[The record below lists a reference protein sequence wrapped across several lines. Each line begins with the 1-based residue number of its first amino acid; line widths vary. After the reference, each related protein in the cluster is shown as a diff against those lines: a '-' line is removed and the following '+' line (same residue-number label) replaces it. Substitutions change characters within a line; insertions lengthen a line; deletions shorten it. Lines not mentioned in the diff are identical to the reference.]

1 MNENN
6 NNYNQSN
13 IKKPNSNLDNFGESI
28 TNKISYEVLA
38 KENQKLN
45 YIINCYVK
53 ILDEYRK
60 KYGDSLKEQV
70 DKQIMNIDEQN
81 EEILYKKNLLESIPI
96 FQEYERLLIEKTDI
110 INHILEEKSKLE
122 MDKQSLLKENADLES
137 KLNNLQNQNDE
148 LYKSL
153 EERINFKD
161 KKRMNKTFSNNIN
174 INNKEDIKEMSESGN
189 QNFNANTNPNLAL
202 MNLINN
208 NIPKTEKME
217 FKEKMIYEE
226 QINRLKS
233 ENNNLKNQL
242 FNLQNKFSQEME
254 EMTKIENELNIK
266 KTTID
271 RLEIDNKAFKSEI
284 NDYKEAY
291 NSLEIRKNNETE
303 NLINE
308 LKDIRINIDN
318 YKNKNKLLEEQI
330 SKFKVENSHL
340 KQENDS
346 LKFDRDYLNKAL
358 QESNMMKQNIEEKE
372 KDIDNR
378 VKTIQEK
385 EEKLKY
391 EKEQLNTKLRMKEN
405 HINNINKEYGNLL
418 KEKINDYEIINN
430 MTKNKYED
438 IIKNKDNEIKELK
451 GNILSYKI
459 EKDKYLYDYNLV
471 QSEYDKL
478 YQQFHI
484 ENDNYIKKYEE
495 AQNKLNNLEGQYVG
509 TINDLKIRNENLE
522 HEKKMMQSEL
532 NTLSKREKDLEE
544 MIKKIEKSE
553 EDLRREYI
561 DIKKSKDEESK
572 KNSAYT
578 EELERYRAQCKIR
591 LEKEKEFY
599 DNKIIS
605 LENTVEKQKNQLSL
619 VEGKAFDM
627 VKKQQLLT
635 EKYKKELKNTITY
648 YENIIN
654 GKIPENSSIS

>member
-1 MNENN
+1 MNEND

-38 KENQKLN
+38 NENQKLN

-110 INHILEEKSKLE
+110 INHMLEEKSKLE
-122 MDKQSLLKENADLES
+122 MDKQSLLKENEDLES
-137 KLNNLQNQNDE
+137 KLNSLQNQNDE

-161 KKRMNKTFSNNIN
+161 KKKMNQTFPNNIN
-174 INNKEDIKEMSESGN
+174 INNKEDIKEMPESGN
-189 QNFNANTNPNLAL
+189 PNFNANSNPNLAF

-208 NIPKTEKME
+208 NMPKTEKMG

-358 QESNMMKQNIEEKE
+358 QESNMMKQNIEDKE

-532 NTLSKREKDLEE
+532 NSLSNREKYLEE

>member
-1 MNENN
+1 MNEND

-110 INHILEEKSKLE
+110 INHMLEEKSKLE

-208 NIPKTEKME
+208 NMPKTEKME

-532 NTLSKREKDLEE
+532 NTLSKREKNLEE
-544 MIKKIEKSE
+544 MIKRIEKSE

-654 GKIPENSSIS
+654 GKIPENSSVS

>member
-1 MNENN
+1 MNEND

-110 INHILEEKSKLE
+110 INHMLEEKSKLE

-532 NTLSKREKDLEE
+532 NTLSKREKNLEE
-544 MIKKIEKSE
+544 MIKRIEKSE

-654 GKIPENSSIS
+654 GKIPENSSVS

>member
-1 MNENN
+1 MNEND

-208 NIPKTEKME
+208 NMPKTEKME

-522 HEKKMMQSEL
+522 HEKKMMQSEI
-532 NTLSKREKDLEE
+532 NTLSKREKNLEE
-544 MIKKIEKSE
+544 MIKRIEKSE

-561 DIKKSKDEESK
+561 DIKKIKDEESK

>member
-1 MNENN
+1 MNEND

-13 IKKPNSNLDNFGESI
+13 IKKPNSSLDNFGESI

-110 INHILEEKSKLE
+110 INHMLEEKSKLE

-532 NTLSKREKDLEE
+532 NTLSKREKNLEE
-544 MIKKIEKSE
+544 MIKRIEKSE

-654 GKIPENSSIS
+654 GKIPENSSVS

>member
-1 MNENN
+1 MNEND

-110 INHILEEKSKLE
+110 INHMLEEKSKLE

-208 NIPKTEKME
+208 NMPKTEKME

-391 EKEQLNTKLRMKEN
+391 EKEQLNTKKRMKEN

-532 NTLSKREKDLEE
+532 NTLSKREKNLEE
-544 MIKKIEKSE
+544 MIKRIEKSE

-654 GKIPENSSIS
+654 GKIPENSSVS

>member
-13 IKKPNSNLDNFGESI
+13 IKKPNSSLDNFGESI

-110 INHILEEKSKLE
+110 INHMLEEKSKLE

-654 GKIPENSSIS
+654 GKIPENSSVS

>member
-6 NNYNQSN
+6 DNYNQSN

-38 KENQKLN
+38 NENQKLN

-60 KYGDSLKEQV
+60 KYGDSLKSQV
-70 DKQIMNIDEQN
+70 EKQIMNIDEQN

-110 INHILEEKSKLE
+110 INHMLEEKSKLE
-122 MDKQSLLKENADLES
+122 LDKQSLLKENEDLES
-137 KLNNLQNQNDE
+137 KLNSLQNQNDE

-161 KKRMNKTFSNNIN
+161 KKKMNQTFPNNIN
-174 INNKEDIKEMSESGN
+174 INNKEDIKEMPESGN
-189 QNFNANTNPNLAL
+189 PNFNSNPNLAF

-208 NIPKTEKME
+208 NMPKTEKMG

-233 ENNNLKNQL
+233 ENSNLKNQL

-495 AQNKLNNLEGQYVG
+495 AQNKLNNLEGQYIG

-522 HEKKMMQSEL
+522 HEKKMIQSEL
-532 NTLSKREKDLEE
+532 NSISKREKNLEE
-544 MIKKIEKSE
+544 MMKKIEKSE
-553 EDLRREYI
+553 EDLRREYN
-561 DIKKSKDEESK
+561 DIKKRKDEELK

>member
-1 MNENN
+1 MNEND

-208 NIPKTEKME
+208 NMPKTEKME

-532 NTLSKREKDLEE
+532 NTLSKREKNLEE
-544 MIKKIEKSE
+544 MIKRIEKSE

-654 GKIPENSSIS
+654 GKIPENSSVS

>member
-208 NIPKTEKME
+208 NMPKTEKME

-532 NTLSKREKDLEE
+532 NTLSKREKNLEE
-544 MIKKIEKSE
+544 MIKRIEKSE

>member
-1 MNENN
+1 MNEND

-110 INHILEEKSKLE
+110 INHMLEEKSKLE

>member
-13 IKKPNSNLDNFGESI
+13 IKKPNSSLDNFGESI

-110 INHILEEKSKLE
+110 INHMLEEKSKLE

-532 NTLSKREKDLEE
+532 NTLSKREKNLEE
-544 MIKKIEKSE
+544 MIKRIEKSE

>member
-1 MNENN
+1 MNEND

-110 INHILEEKSKLE
+110 INHMLEEKSKLE

-532 NTLSKREKDLEE
+532 NTLSKREKNLEE
-544 MIKKIEKSE
+544 MIKRIEKSE

>member
-110 INHILEEKSKLE
+110 INHMLEEKSKLE

-532 NTLSKREKDLEE
+532 NTLSKREKNLEE
-544 MIKKIEKSE
+544 MIKRIEKSE

>member
-1 MNENN
+1 MNEND

-137 KLNNLQNQNDE
+137 KLNNLQDQNDE

-532 NTLSKREKDLEE
+532 NTLSKREKNLEE
-544 MIKKIEKSE
+544 MIKRIEKSE

>member
-1 MNENN
+1 MNEND

-38 KENQKLN
+38 NENQKLN

-81 EEILYKKNLLESIPI
+81 EETLYKKNLLESIPI

-110 INHILEEKSKLE
+110 INHMLEEKSKLE

-161 KKRMNKTFSNNIN
+161 KKKMNQTFPNNIN
-174 INNKEDIKEMSESGN
+174 INNKEDIKEMPESGN
-189 QNFNANTNPNLAL
+189 PNFNANSNPNLAF

-208 NIPKTEKME
+208 NMPKTEKMG

-358 QESNMMKQNIEEKE
+358 QESNMMKQNIEDKE

-532 NTLSKREKDLEE
+532 NSLSNREKYLEE

>member
-1 MNENN
+1 MNEND

-110 INHILEEKSKLE
+110 INHMLEEKSKLE

-654 GKIPENSSIS
+654 GKIPENSSVS

>member
-1 MNENN
+1 MNEND

-13 IKKPNSNLDNFGESI
+13 IKKPNSSLDNFGESI

-110 INHILEEKSKLE
+110 INHMLEEKSKLE

-208 NIPKTEKME
+208 NMPKTEKME

-532 NTLSKREKDLEE
+532 NTLSKREKNLEE
-544 MIKKIEKSE
+544 MIKRIEKSE

>member
-13 IKKPNSNLDNFGESI
+13 IKKPNSSLDNFGESI

-110 INHILEEKSKLE
+110 INHMLEEKSKLE
-122 MDKQSLLKENADLES
+122 MDNQSLLKENADLES

-532 NTLSKREKDLEE
+532 NTLSKREKNLEE
-544 MIKKIEKSE
+544 MIKRIEKSE

>member
-13 IKKPNSNLDNFGESI
+13 IKKPNSSLDNFGESI

-110 INHILEEKSKLE
+110 INHMLEEKSKLE
-122 MDKQSLLKENADLES
+122 MDNQSLLKENADLES

-208 NIPKTEKME
+208 NMPKTEKME

-532 NTLSKREKDLEE
+532 NTLSKREKNLEE
-544 MIKKIEKSE
+544 MIKRIEKSE